1 MRVVYFGTP
10 EFAVLPFKALLHA
23 GHEVVAVVTQPDR
36 QSGRGRQLKSCPVKM
51 EAHKAGLRILQPGR
65 VRDPEF
71 IDILRALNPE
81 AVVVAAYGQ
90 ILPGAIIHLPE
101 LGCINIHASLLPAYR
116 GAAPINW
123 AIINGEG
130 KTGITT
136 MLMDEGMDTGPV
148 LLKRETEISADDTAG
163 SLSLRLSKIGAEL
176 LIPTLKGLESGEV
189 KPVPQAGEVSYAPLL
204 KKEDGLIDWSKSAE
218 ELCRFINGMNP
229 WPGAFSVL
237 ENERVKIIKAIPLDG
252 RAEAGTI
259 DRAGKDGLIAGTGTG
274 RLSILEIQPSGKA
287 VMPVR
292 AYLQGRRLK
301 EGMKFSMQTRG
312 NN

>member
-1 MRVVYFGTP
+1 VRIVYFGTP
-10 EFAVLPFKALLHA
+10 EFAVLPLQALLHA
-23 GHEVVAVVTQPDR
+23 GYEVLAVVTQPDR
-36 QSGRGRQLKSCPVKM
+36 QSGRGRQVRSCPVKM
-51 EAHKAGLRILQPGR
+51 EAQKSGLTVLQPGK

-71 IDILRALNPE
+71 IETLRELNPL

-101 LGCINIHASLLPAYR
+101 LGCINIHGSLLPAYR

-123 AIINGEG
+123 AIINGDRI
-130 KTGITT
+130 TGITT
-136 MLMDEGMDTGPV
+136 MLMGEGMDTGPV
-148 LLKRETEISADDTAG
+148 LLKKETEISAEDTTG
-163 SLSLRLSKIGAEL
+163 TLSMRLSKIGADL

-204 KKEDGLIDWSKSAE
+204 KKEDGIIDWSKSAE

-252 RAEAGTI
+252 IAAAGTI
-259 DRAGKDGLIAGTGTG
+259 EKAGKDDLIAGTGMG

-292 AYLQGRRLK
+292 AYLQGRRIK
-301 EGMKFSMQTRG
+301 EGMRFSMNIRG
-312 NN
+312 DN

>member
-10 EFAVLPFKALLHA
+10 EFAVLPFMALLHA
-23 GHEVVAVVTQPDR
+23 GHEVLAVVTQPDR
-36 QSGRGRQLKSCPVKM
+36 QSGRGRQLKACPVKM

-65 VRDPEF
+65 VREPEF
-71 IDILRALNPE
+71 IDTLRALNPE

-101 LGCINIHASLLPAYR
+101 LGCINIHASILPAYR

-123 AIINGEG
+123 AIINGEK

-148 LLKRETEISADDTAG
+148 LLMRETDISADDTAG

-176 LIPTLKGLESGEV
+176 LIPTLNGLESGEV
-189 KPVPQAGEVSYAPLL
+189 KPVPQAGDVSYAPLL